1 MGCPVRWPRAVHGPM
16 GNPEI
21 PGVLSAISRAFGK
34 LSAHQGFRRYFF
46 NTSWMFA
53 EQVLRI
59 IAGLFVGIYVARY
72 LGPEQFGIYSFAA
85 AFVALF
91 GTISRLGLDSIVVR
105 DLVNHPE
112 ERDTYLG
119 TAFWLKLIGAL
130 VTLGLLA
137 IAVQF
142 TSNDA
147 TTNLYIFIIAS
158 GLIFQS
164 FDVVDF
170 HFQSRVLSK
179 YVSISR
185 LIQLA
190 LSSVL
195 KLYFIFIQADLFWF
209 VMVSLVDQISLALSL
224 VIAYWRQKIGSFFGR
239 FELGTAKAML
249 KNAWPLI
256 LSGIAISLYMRIDQ
270 IMIKEM
276 LGEKEVGLYSAAVRL
291 SEAWYFVPVIVTT
304 SLFPAILNA
313 KNLNP
318 KLYCERLKR
327 LYAIMIYSAVGVA
340 LPVAFMAERIVVTLY
355 GIYYQDAGLVLAIH
369 IWAGVF
375 VALGV
380 VNGSWFLA
388 ENLQKLATLN
398 TLIGAAVNVSLN
410 YFLIPK
416 YGIAGGAFATLA
428 SYGVSAYFTLL
439 LYKQTRGR
447 FWEITLAIIP
457 SCCGHRKIA

>member
-1 MGCPVRWPRAVHGPM
+1 MPGPVRVGLTA
-16 GNPEI
+16 
-21 PGVLSAISRAFGK
+21 LLKAFTAISTALGR
-34 LSAHQGFRRYFF
+34 LTAHQGFRRYFF

-72 LGPEQFGIYSFAA
+72 LGPEQFGVYSYAV

-91 GTISRLGLDSIVVR
+91 GAIARLGLDGIVVR

-119 TAFWLKLIGAL
+119 TAFWLKLIGSL
-130 VTLGLLA
+130 VTLALLA

-195 KLYFIFIQADLFWF
+195 KLYFIYIQADLFWF
-209 VMVSLVDQISLALSL
+209 VMVSLIDQISLALAL
-224 VIAYWRQKIGSFFGR
+224 TIAYWRQRVGSFFGR
-239 FELGTAKAML
+239 FDAGTAKVML
-249 KNAWPLI
+249 SNSWPLI

-276 LGEKEVGLYSAAVRL
+276 LGEREVGLYAAAVRL
-291 SEAWYFVPVIVTT
+291 SEAWYFVPVIITA

-313 KNLNP
+313 KKLNP
-318 KLYCERLKR
+318 KLYNERLQR
-327 LYAIMIYSAVGVA
+327 LYTIMIYSAVGVA
-340 LPVAFMAERIVVTLY
+340 LTVSFMAETIVVTLY
-355 GIYYQDAGLVLAIH
+355 GIHYQDAGLVLAIH
-369 IWAGVF
+369 IWAGIF

-398 TLIGAAVNVSLN
+398 TLIGAAVNVILN
-410 YFLIPK
+410 YFLIPI
-416 YGIAGGAFATLA
+416 YGIAGVAFATFV
-428 SYGVSAYFTLL
+428 SYGISAYFTLL

-447 FWEITLAIIP
+447 FLEITLAIIP
-457 SCCGHRKIA
+457 CCRRRRKIA

>member
-1 MGCPVRWPRAVHGPM
+1 MLAIKDIKQRAGKFL
-16 GNPEI
+16 ER
-21 PGVLSAISRAFGK
+21 LSV
-34 LSAHQGFRRYFF
+34 HQGFRRYFF

-72 LGPEQFGIYSFAA
+72 LGPEQFGVYSYAA

-91 GTISRLGLDSIVVR
+91 GTIARLGLDGIVVR
-105 DLVNHPE
+105 DLVNHPQ
-112 ERDTYLG
+112 ERYVYLG
-119 TAFWLKLIGAL
+119 TAFWLKLIGAFL
-130 VTLGLLA
+130 TLGLLA

-170 HFQSRVLSK
+170 YFQSRVLSK

-190 LSSVL
+190 LSSLL

-209 VMVSLVDQISLALSL
+209 VLVSLVDQITLALSL
-224 VIAYWRQKIGSFFGR
+224 VFVYWRQKIGSFFGR
-239 FELGTAKAML
+239 FNLGTARVML
-249 KNAWPLI
+249 INAWPLI

-276 LGEKEVGLYSAAVRL
+276 LGEQEVGLYSAAIRL
-291 SEAWYFVPVIVTT
+291 SEAWYFVPVIITT
-304 SLFPAILNA
+304 SLFPAIVNA
-313 KNLNP
+313 K
-318 KLYCERLKR
+318 KISRELYNKR
-327 LYAIMIYSAVGVA
+327 LQRLYTIMIYTAVGVA
-340 LPVAFMAERIVVTLY
+340 LPATFMAESIVVTLY
-355 GIYYQDAGLVLAIH
+355 GIHYQDAGLVLALH
-369 IWAGVF
+369 IWAGIF

-388 ENLQKLATLN
+388 ENLQKLATIN
-398 TLIGAAVNVSLN
+398 TLIGAAVNVILN
-410 YFLIPK
+410 YFLIPI
-416 YGIAGGAFATLA
+416 YGIAGVAFATFA
-428 SYGVSAYFTLL
+428 SYGVAAYLALL
-439 LYKQTRGR
+439 LHRKTRGR
-447 FWEITLAIIP
+447 FYMVTSAIFP
-457 SCCGHRKIA
+457 GWR

>member
-1 MGCPVRWPRAVHGPM
+1 MFKVFTPITEALGRVA
-16 GNPEI
+16 
-21 PGVLSAISRAFGK
+21 
-34 LSAHQGFRRYFF
+34 AHPGFRRYFF

-53 EQVLRI
+53 EQILRI

-72 LGPEQFGIYSFAA
+72 LGPAQFGVYSYAA

-91 GTISRLGLDSIVVR
+91 GTIARLGLDGIVVR

-112 ERDTYLG
+112 ERDVYLG
-119 TAFWLKLIGAL
+119 TAFWLKLVGAVL
-130 VTLGLLA
+130 TLGLLA
-137 IAVQF
+137 FAVQF

-147 TTNLYIFIIAS
+147 TINLYIFIIAS

-170 HFQSRVLSK
+170 HFQSKVLSK

-195 KLYFIFIQADLFWF
+195 KLYFIFIHADLFWF
-209 VMVSLVDQISLALSL
+209 VIVSLIDQISLAFSL
-224 VIAYWRQKIGSFFGR
+224 AIAYWRQRIGSFFGR
-239 FELGTAKAML
+239 FDVGIAKVML
-249 KNAWPLI
+249 SNSWPLI

-276 LGEKEVGLYSAAVRL
+276 LGEREVGLYSAAVRL

-313 KNLNP
+313 KTLNP
-318 KLYCERLKR
+318 KLYNERLQR
-327 LYAIMIYSAVGVA
+327 LYTIMIYSAVGVA
-340 LPVAFMAERIVVTLY
+340 LPVAFMAESIVVTLY
-355 GIYYQDAGLVLAIH
+355 GIHYQDAGLVLAIH
-369 IWAGVF
+369 IWAGIF

-388 ENLQKLATLN
+388 ENLQKLATIN
-398 TLIGAAVNVSLN
+398 TLIGAAVNVILN
-410 YFLIPK
+410 YFLIPI
-416 YGIAGGAFATLA
+416 YGIAGAAFATFF
-428 SYGVSAYFTLL
+428 SYGVSAYFALM
-439 LYKQTRGR
+439 LYKKTRGR
-447 FWEITLAIIP
+447 FLEITLAVIP
-457 SCCGHRKIA
+457 CSRGSRKIV

>member
-1 MGCPVRWPRAVHGPM
+1 M

-21 PGVLSAISRAFGK
+21 SGVLTAISRALGK

-53 EQVLRI
+53 EQFLRI
-59 IAGLFVGIYVARY
+59 IAGLFVGIYVARF
-72 LGPEQFGIYSFAA
+72 LGPEEFGIYSYAA

-91 GTISRLGLDSIVVR
+91 GAIARLGLDGIVVR

-112 ERDTYLG
+112 ERHVYLG
-119 TAFWLKLIGAL
+119 TAFWLKMVGAL
-130 VTLGLLA
+130 LTLGLLG

-147 TTNLYIFIIAS
+147 TTNLYVFIIAS
-158 GLIFQS
+158 GLVFQS

-170 HFQSRVLSK
+170 YFQSRVLSK

-190 LSSVL
+190 LSSIL

-209 VMVSLVDQISLALSL
+209 VMVSLIDQISLALSL
-224 VIAYWRQKIGSFFGR
+224 AIAYWRQKIGSFLGR
-239 FELGTAKAML
+239 FDLGTAKAML
-249 KNAWPLI
+249 RNSWPLI

-313 KNLNP
+313 K
-318 KLYCERLKR
+318 KISRELYNNRLQR
-327 LYAIMIYSAVGVA
+327 LYSIMMYSAVGVA
-340 LPVAFMAERIVVTLY
+340 LPVAFMAESIVVTLY
-355 GIYYQDAGLVLAIH
+355 GRHYQYAGLVLSIH
-369 IWAGVF
+369 IWAGIF

-398 TLIGAAVNVSLN
+398 TLIGAAVNVVLN
-410 YFLIPK
+410 YLLIPI
-416 YGIAGGAFATLA
+416 YGIAGVAVATFA
-428 SYGVSAYFTLL
+428 SYGVAAYLALF
-439 LYKQTRGR
+439 LYKKTRSQFYR
-447 FWEITLAIIP
+447 ITFAILLQGWRPI
-457 SCCGHRKIA
+457 REKT

>member
-1 MGCPVRWPRAVHGPM
+1 MFKA
-16 GNPEI
+16 
-21 PGVLSAISRAFGK
+21 LTAISSALGRIV
-34 LSAHQGFRRYFF
+34 AHQGFRRYFF

-91 GTISRLGLDSIVVR
+91 GAIARLGLDSIVVR

-130 VTLGLLA
+130 MTLGLLA

-170 HFQSRVLSK
+170 YFQSRVLSK

-190 LSSVL
+190 LSSIL
-195 KLYFIFIQADLFWF
+195 KLYFVFTQADLFWF
-209 VMVSLVDQISLALSL
+209 VVVSLVDQVSLTLFLA
-224 VIAYWRQKIGSFFGR
+224 IAYWRQKIGSFLAR
-239 FELGTAKAML
+239 FDLGTAKAML
-249 KNAWPLI
+249 KNSWPLI

-270 IMIKEM
+270 IMINEM
-276 LGEKEVGLYSAAVRL
+276 LGEREVGLYSAAVRL

-313 KNLNP
+313 KKLNP
-318 KLYCERLKR
+318 KLYNERLKR
-327 LYAIMIYSAVGVA
+327 LYTIMIYSAVGVA
-340 LPVAFMAERIVVTLY
+340 LPVAFMAESIVVTLY
-355 GIYYQDAGLVLAIH
+355 GIHYQDAGLVLAIH
-369 IWAGVF
+369 IWAGIF

-388 ENLQKLATLN
+388 EGLQKLATLN
-398 TLIGAAVNVSLN
+398 TLIGAAVNVILN
-410 YFLIPK
+410 YILIPI
-416 YGIAGGAFATLA
+416 YGIAGVAFATFA
-428 SYGVSAYFTLL
+428 SYGIAAYFSLF
-439 LYKQTRGR
+439 LYKKTRGQFYR
-447 FWEITLAIIP
+447 ITLAILP
-457 SCCGHRKIA
+457 KSWREVRENT

>member
-1 MGCPVRWPRAVHGPM
+1 M
-16 GNPEI
+16 
-21 PGVLSAISRAFGK
+21 FG
-34 LSAHQGFRRYFF
+34 
-46 NTSWMFA
+46 

-59 IAGLFVGIYVARY
+59 VAGLFVGIYVARY
-72 LGPEQFGIYSFAA
+72 LGPEQFGVYSYAG

-91 GTISRLGLDSIVVR
+91 GAIASLGLGGIVVR

-112 ERDTYLG
+112 ERDTHLG

-147 TTNLYIFIIAS
+147 TTSLYIFIIAS
-158 GLIFQS
+158 GLVFQS

-170 HFQSRVLSK
+170 YFQSRVLSK

-190 LSSVL
+190 LSSVM

-209 VMVSLVDQISLALSL
+209 VMVSLVDQVSLAFSL
-224 VIAYWRQKIGSFFGR
+224 AIAYWRQKIGSFFGR
-239 FELGTAKAML
+239 FDLGTAKAML
-249 KNAWPLI
+249 RNSWPLI

-276 LGEKEVGLYSAAVRL
+276 LGEREVGLYSAAVRL

-313 KNLNP
+313 KKLNL
-318 KLYCERLKR
+318 KLYNERLQR
-327 LYAIMIYSAVGVA
+327 LYIIMIYSAVGVA
-340 LPVAFMAERIVVTLY
+340 LPVAFLAKSIVVTLY
-355 GIYYQDAGLVLAIH
+355 GIHYQDAGLVLAIH
-369 IWAGVF
+369 IWAGIF

-398 TLIGAAVNVSLN
+398 TLIGAAVNVILN
-410 YFLIPK
+410 YLLIPI
-416 YGIAGGAFATLA
+416 YGIAGAAFATFA
-428 SYGVSAYFTLL
+428 SYGVAAYLALFLYEKTRSQFYRITSAILL
-439 LYKQTRGR
+439 QSWRPIR
-447 FWEITLAIIP
+447 EIPNSIRRSLK
-457 SCCGHRKIA
+457 G